1 MIAIDLRLVFGVC
14 RPCLCLSV
22 AFGFLSEGFSADLR
36 DMGKGTPATP
46 LLAAT
51 DSGANGNQPVAL
63 SESSESSGLDLA
75 RQHLPEL
82 VPVLEYL
89 RSKEPD
95 RYRKA
100 ILDLDRAV
108 KRLELQRRRGQA
120 FFDVALRQWQARGK
134 IDLIKARLK
143 VRPTAKDRDSLLVEM
158 SRVREIELE
167 RLELER
173 ESVRQRE
180 RIASQRLTQ
189 AAQVVDRL
197 KQQARELDLAIDN
210 LTHREL
216 EDHSSDHFDV
226 VGRGLSSDDR
236 PKAKGQNAQ
245 QIK

>member
-1 MIAIDLRLVFGVC
+1 
-14 RPCLCLSV
+14 
-22 AFGFLSEGFSADLR
+22 
-36 DMGKGTPATP
+36 
-46 LLAAT
+46 
-51 DSGANGNQPVAL
+51 
-63 SESSESSGLDLA
+63 
-75 RQHLPEL
+75 
-82 VPVLEYL
+82 
-89 RSKEPD
+89 
-95 RYRKA
+95 
-100 ILDLDRAV
+100 
-108 KRLELQRRRGQA
+108 LELQRRRGQA

-189 AAQVVDRL
+189 AAQAVDRL
-197 KQQARELDLAIDN
+197 KQQARELDLAIDK

>member
-1 MIAIDLRLVFGVC
+1 
-14 RPCLCLSV
+14 
-22 AFGFLSEGFSADLR
+22 
-36 DMGKGTPATP
+36 
-46 LLAAT
+46 
-51 DSGANGNQPVAL
+51 
-63 SESSESSGLDLA
+63 
-75 RQHLPEL
+75 
-82 VPVLEYL
+82 
-89 RSKEPD
+89 
-95 RYRKA
+95 
-100 ILDLDRAV
+100 
-108 KRLELQRRRGQA
+108 LELQRRRGQA
-120 FFDVALRQWQARGK
+120 FFDVALRQWQVRGK

-216 EDHSSDHFDV
+216 EDHSSEHFDV
-226 VGRGLSSDDR
+226 VGGGVSSDDH

>member
-1 MIAIDLRLVFGVC
+1 MSKIDLRSVLGVC
-14 RPCLCLSV
+14 GPSLCFSI
-22 AFGFLSEGFSADLR
+22 AFGFLTEAFSADPR
-36 DMGKGTPATP
+36 DVGKGISATP
-46 LLAAT
+46 LLAAN
-51 DSGANGNQPVAL
+51 DSDLSGNQPTAL
-63 SESSESSGLDLA
+63 SESSDSSGLDLA

-82 VPVLEYL
+82 IPVLEYL
-89 RSKEPD
+89 RTKEPD

-120 FFDVALRQWQARGK
+120 FFDLALRQWQVRGK

-143 VRPTAKDRDSLLVEM
+143 VRPTAMDRDSLLVEM

-167 RLELER
+167 RLKLER

-189 AAQVVDRL
+189 AAQAVDRL
-197 KQQARELDLAIDN
+197 KQQSRELDLAIDK

-216 EDHSSDHFDV
+216 EVHSSEHFDIV
-226 VGRGLSSDDR
+226 RGGVSSDDH
-236 PKAKGQNAQ
+236 PKTKGPNTL

>member
-1 MIAIDLRLVFGVC
+1 MSAIDIRLVLGVSGTS
-14 RPCLCLSV
+14 LCLSI
-22 AFGFLSEGFSADLR
+22 AFGFLTEAFSADLR
-36 DMGKGTPATP
+36 NMGKGARATP
-46 LLAAT
+46 LLAAN
-51 DSGANGNQPVAL
+51 DFGPNGNQPAAL
-63 SESSESSGLDLA
+63 SESSDSTGLDLA

-120 FFDVALRQWQARGK
+120 FFDVALRQWQVRGK

-143 VRPTAKDRDSLLVEM
+143 VRPTAKDQESLLIEM
-158 SRVREIELE
+158 SRGRKIELE
-167 RLELER
+167 RLKLER

-189 AAQVVDRL
+189 AAQAVDRL
-197 KQQARELDLAIDN
+197 KQQARELDLAIDK

-216 EDHSSDHFDV
+216 EEYSSEHFDV
-226 VGRGLSSDDR
+226 VGGGVSSDDH
-236 PKAKGQNAQ
+236 PKTKGPNTQ

>member
-1 MIAIDLRLVFGVC
+1 MNAIDLRLVLGVSGTS
-14 RPCLCLSV
+14 LCLSI
-22 AFGFLSEGFSADLR
+22 AFGFLAEAFSADLR
-36 DMGKGTPATP
+36 DMGKAAP
-46 LLAAT
+46 LLAANNL
-51 DSGANGNQPVAL
+51 GPNGNQPAAF
-63 SESSESSGLDLA
+63 SESSASSGLDLA

-120 FFDVALRQWQARGK
+120 FFDVALRQWQVRGK
-134 IDLIKARLK
+134 IDLIRARLK
-143 VRPTAKDRDSLLVEM
+143 VRPTAKDQDSLLIEM
-158 SRVREIELE
+158 SRGREIELE
-167 RLELER
+167 RLKLER

-189 AAQVVDRL
+189 AAQAVDRL
-197 KQQARELDLAIDN
+197 KQQARELDLAIDK

-216 EDHSSDHFDV
+216 EDHSSEHFDV
-226 VGRGLSSDDR
+226 VGGGVSSDDH
-236 PKAKGQNAQ
+236 PKEKGPNTQ